1 MHGRLTIYDDSP
13 FTVYRLPIMVQAY
26 NFLASWQLFPE
37 KCTYEKGLPPKS
49 GNYRIESVH
58 NQQELN
64 IQINWVS
71 LENEAYYSQYE
82 MRPDGIPRPFND
94 QSLAESIRSE
104 IVNGST
110 ILVDFFKNDTAVLQ
124 VRKEILSNGWLRI
137 TQSGKDEKGKQFCN
151 TDIYHKQL
159 SVLPYAS
166 SVGSVVVKP
175 TEEGVIKHKALQAME
190 EQTNMHLDQ
199 IRQQIELLARQAQEI
214 RKRKELSMIVYQA
227 KLNFQPVIGHQ
238 YYLFQKKDDT
248 HILSM
253 VSPKEWGGNGPF
265 KQFIAAVKLL
275 ADHTW
280 KELKSDEP
288 GNSTF

>member
-1 MHGRLTIYDDSP
+1 
-13 FTVYRLPIMVQAY
+13 MVQAY

-37 KCTYEKGLPPKS
+37 KCTYEKGMPPKS
-49 GNYRIESVH
+49 GNYRIESAH
-58 NQQELN
+58 EQQALH
-64 IQINWVS
+64 IQINWVT
-71 LENEAYYSQYE
+71 LDNEAYFSQYE
-82 MRPDGIPRPFND
+82 MQPDGQTRPFAD
-94 QSLAESIRSE
+94 QTLAESIRAE

-110 ILVDFFKNDTAVLQ
+110 IVVDFLRNESTVLQ
-124 VRKEILSNGWLRI
+124 VKKEILSNGYLRI
-137 TQSGKDEKGKQFCN
+137 TQEGTNELGAAFKN
-151 TDIYHKQL
+151 IDIYHKQM

-166 SVGSVVVKP
+166 SVGSVMVKP

-214 RKRKELSMIVYQA
+214 RKRKELSMMVYQA
-227 KLNFQPVIGHQ
+227 KLNFQPVIGHT
-238 YYLFQKKDDT
+238 YYLFQKRDDT

-265 KQFIAAVKLL
+265 KQFIAGVKLL

-280 KELKSDEP
+280 QEV
-288 GNSTF
+288 G

>member
-1 MHGRLTIYDDSP
+1 
-13 FTVYRLPIMVQAY
+13 MVQAY

-37 KCTYEKGLPPKS
+37 KCTYEKGIPPKS
-49 GNYRIESVH
+49 GNYRIESAQ

-71 LENEAYYSQYE
+71 LENEAYYSQYD
-82 MRPDGIPRPFND
+82 MRPDGLPRPLSD
-94 QSLAESIRSE
+94 QTFAESIRSE

-110 ILVDFFKNDTAVLQ
+110 ILVDFLIKDTPVLQ
-124 VRKEILSNGWLRI
+124 VKKEILSNGYLRV
-137 TQSGKDEKGKQFCN
+137 TQQGKDAQGNPFSN
-151 TDIYHKQL
+151 IDIYHKQL

-166 SVGSVVVKP
+166 SVGSVMVKP

-214 RKRKELSMIVYQA
+214 RKRKELSMMVYQA
-227 KLNFQPVIGHQ
+227 KLNFQPVIGHH
-238 YYLFQKKDDT
+238 YYLYQKKDDT

-253 VSPKEWGGNGPF
+253 ISPKEWGGNGPF

-280 KELKSDEP
+280 CEQKFEEHVYSV
-288 GNSTF
+288 

>member
-1 MHGRLTIYDDSP
+1 
-13 FTVYRLPIMVQAY
+13 MVQAY

-37 KCTYEKGLPPKS
+37 KCSYEKGMPPKS

-58 NQQELN
+58 EQQELN
-64 IQINWVS
+64 IQINWVNPD
-71 LENEAYYSQYE
+71 NEAYFSQYE
-82 MRPDGIPRPFND
+82 MRPDGKIRPFTD
-94 QSLAESIRSE
+94 QTLAESIRAE

-110 ILVDFFKNDTAVLQ
+110 IIVNFLRNELAVLQ
-124 VRKEILSNGWLRI
+124 VKKEILSNGYLRI
-137 TQSGKDEKGKQFCN
+137 TQEGTDEQGTAFKN
-151 TDIYHKQL
+151 IDIYHKQL

-166 SVGSVVVKP
+166 SVGSVMVKP

-214 RKRKELSMIVYQA
+214 RKRKELSMMVYQA
-227 KLNFQPVIGHQ
+227 KLNFQPVIGHV
-238 YYLFQKKDDT
+238 YYLFQKTDDT

-265 KQFIAAVKLL
+265 KQFIAGVKLL

-280 KELKSDEP
+280 QEVV
-288 GNSTF
+288 

>member
-1 MHGRLTIYDDSP
+1 
-13 FTVYRLPIMVQAY
+13 MVQAY

-37 KCTYEKGLPPKS
+37 KCSYEKGSPPKS
-49 GNYRIESVH
+49 GNYRIESAN

-64 IQINWVS
+64 IQINWVT
-71 LENEAYYSQYE
+71 LDNEAYYSQYE
-82 MRPDGIPRPFND
+82 MRPDGLPRPYSD
-94 QSLAESIRSE
+94 QSMAESIRAE

-110 ILVDFFKNDTAVLQ
+110 IIVDFLKQEDAILQ
-124 VRKEILSNGWLRI
+124 VKKEILSNGYLRI
-137 TQSGKDEKGKQFCN
+137 TQTGKDEQGHSFRN
-151 TDIYHKQL
+151 IDIYHKQL
-159 SVLPYAS
+159 NVLPYAS
-166 SVGSVVVKP
+166 SVGSVIVKP

-214 RKRKELSMIVYQA
+214 RKRKELSVMVYQA
-227 KLNFQPVIGHQ
+227 KLNFQPVIGHI
-238 YYLFQKKDDT
+238 YFLYQKNDDS

-253 VSPKEWGGNGPF
+253 ISPKEWGLKGPF

-280 KELKSDEP
+280 AEERFEDH
-288 GNSTF
+288 NFHA

>member
-1 MHGRLTIYDDSP
+1 
-13 FTVYRLPIMVQAY
+13 MVQAY

-37 KCTYEKGLPPKS
+37 KCTYEKGMPPRS
-49 GNYRIESVH
+49 GNYRIDSV
-58 NQQELN
+58 NEQQELN

-71 LENEAYYSQYE
+71 LDNEAYYSQYE
-82 MRPDGIPRPFND
+82 MRPDGKTRPFSD
-94 QSLAESIRSE
+94 HSLAECIRSE

-110 ILVDFFKNDTAVLQ
+110 IIVDFLRSEESVLQ
-124 VRKEILSNGWLRI
+124 VKKEILSNGYLRI
-137 TQSGKDEKGKQFCN
+137 TQTGKDEAGNDFRN
-151 TDIYHKQL
+151 IDIYHKQL

-166 SVGSVVVKP
+166 SVGSVVIKP

-214 RKRKELSMIVYQA
+214 RKRKELSMMVYQA
-227 KLNFQPVIGHQ
+227 KLNFQPVIGHT
-238 YYLFQKKDDT
+238 YYLYQKMDST

-253 VSPKEWGGNGPF
+253 ISPKEWGGNGPF
-265 KQFIAAVKLL
+265 RQFIAAVKLL

-280 KELKSDEP
+280 MEEKYAEQ
-288 GNSTF
+288 GHTAQ

>member
-1 MHGRLTIYDDSP
+1 
-13 FTVYRLPIMVQAY
+13 MVQAY

-37 KCTYEKGLPPKS
+37 KCTYEKGMPPKS
-49 GNYRIESVH
+49 GNYRIESVQ

-71 LENEAYYSQYE
+71 LDNEAYYSQYAL
-82 MRPDGIPRPFND
+82 RPDGLARPFTD
-94 QSLAESIRSE
+94 QAMAESIRAE
-104 IVNGST
+104 IINSST
-110 ILVDFFKNDTAVLQ
+110 ILVDFLKNESAVLQ
-124 VRKEILSNGWLRI
+124 VKKEILSNGYLRV
-137 TQSGKDEKGKQFCN
+137 TQSGKDEHGEVFSN
-151 TDIYHKQL
+151 VDIYHKQL

-199 IRQQIELLARQAQEI
+199 IRQQIELLARQAMEI
-214 RKRKELSMIVYQA
+214 RKRRELSVMVYEA
-227 KLNFQPVIGHQ
+227 KLNFQPVIGHL
-238 YYLFQKKDDT
+238 YYLYQKADET

-253 VSPKEWGGNGPF
+253 ISPKEWGGNGPY
-265 KQFIAAVKLL
+265 KAFIGAVKLL

-280 KELKSDEP
+280 IEAPATASQ
-288 GNSTF
+288 